1 MLLPGHI
8 VEDDFKSDFRNY
20 VSTNVEYARMQYDA
34 CSGIE
39 RGVCLLYDN
48 SEHVPSSSP
57 HDNSEFPH
65 LHLTTHST
73 AEAMT

>member
-8 VEDDFKSDFRNY
+8 VEDDFKPDFRNY

-34 CSGIE
+34 CTGLE

-48 SEHVPSSSP
+48 SE
-57 HDNSEFPH
+57 FPH
-65 LHLTTHST
+65 LHLTTNST

>member
-1 MLLPGHI
+1 MLLLGHI
-8 VEDDFKSDFRNY
+8 LKDDFKPDFCNY

-34 CSGIE
+34 CSGLE

-57 HDNSEFPH
+57 HDTQHRRGDDMISGPPS
-65 LHLTTHST
+65 LL
-73 AEAMT
+73 

>member
-8 VEDDFKSDFRNY
+8 VEDDFKPDFRNY

-34 CSGIE
+34 CTGLE

-48 SEHVPSSSP
+48 SMLP
-57 HDNSEFPH
+57 D
-65 LHLTTHST
+65 LHLTTNST